1 MGFRASALPTWAVLV
16 LAVACEL
23 CASLSLKAALL
34 HPAFYLSVAV
44 GYVASFLLLINLL
57 KRGQP
62 LGVTYGLWGALGVGG
77 TALFSTLLFAEPL
90 TGLMALGLG
99 VIIAGVLMVELG
111 SAPDRQP
118 DATNDGRP

>member
-1 MGFRASALPTWAVLV
+1 M
-16 LAVACEL
+16 
-23 CASLSLKAALL
+23 
-34 HPAFYLSVAV
+34 
-44 GYVASFLLLINLL
+44 
-57 KRGQP
+57 
-62 LGVTYGLWGALGVGG
+62 
-77 TALFSTLLFAEPL
+77 LLFAEPL